1 MVPEATTEDRT
12 SGPTRWIV
20 LVVLVVL
27 VVQVERAGAR

>member
-20 LVVLVVL
+20 LVVLVV
-27 VVQVERAGAR
+27 QVKRAGAR